1 MNSLPRIITVDPSR
15 TVARIVRSV
24 LDLTD
29 RTAVQVDVPSGNQ
42 ALIEVGRGDCRVL
55 VAAFRTD
62 DDVKGFELALRAN
75 QISPQTAIILLADI
89 NDPVEMD
96 AETRAQSPFV
106 YLHRPVDIHQF
117 MRVLLAG
124 LDGKDIFAA
133 FEPQIAGGRMEG
145 LAELGDPPMIDL
157 HAAERICDRV
167 LQDVNAKA
175 IMLHERT
182 GRVLI
187 ERGAVGF
194 IDRAQLTAAL
204 APSVLTTIEMGKL
217 VGGSITTMTIY
228 DGDVFDVF
236 VLAVGL
242 HHFMSV
248 IFDGQSGSRQMGG
261 VTRYGRRGAEDLIT
275 LLGSAAYQLE
285 SRDLPPDDMRR
296 RHFREEA
303 EEEPVEPVILAR
315 AEELTVAEP
324 PAAPMPEPIA
334 LEPIVDLDP
343 SLLDEM
349 RLAAFDEAS
358 LDDLFDPDKLA
369 EIAND
374 SRSGRGPL
382 TYDEARELGIIP

>member
-29 RTAVQVDVPSGNQ
+29 RTAVQVDVPSGSQ

-55 VAAFRTD
+55 VDAFRTD
-62 DDVKGFELALRAN
+62 DDVRGFELALRAH
-75 QISPQTAIILLADI
+75 QISPQTAIILLADVH
-89 NDPVEMD
+89 DPVEMD

-133 FEPQIAGGRMEG
+133 FEPQIGGGHMEG
-145 LAELGDPPMIDL
+145 LTQLGDPPLIDL

-167 LQDVNAKA
+167 LQDVNARV

-194 IDRAQLTAAL
+194 IDRAALTQAL
-204 APSVLTTIEMGKL
+204 VPSVMTTIEMGKI
-217 VGGSITTMTIY
+217 VGGNITTMTIY
-228 DGDVFDVF
+228 DGDTYDIF

-248 IFDGQSGSRQMGG
+248 VFDGHSGSRQMGG

-285 SRDLPPDDMRR
+285 NRALPPEDVRR
-296 RHFREEA
+296 RQIREEVV
-303 EEEPVEPVILAR
+303 EEPVEPVILAR
-315 AEELTVAEP
+315 AEELTTAEP
-324 PAAPMPEPIA
+324 PTLPLPEPIA
-334 LEPIVDLDP
+334 LEPIAELDP
-343 SLLDEM
+343 SLLDEAK
-349 RLAAFDEAS
+349 LAAFDADS
-358 LDDLFDPDKLA
+358 LDELFDPDKLA
-369 EIAND
+369 ELAND

-382 TYDEARELGIIP
+382 SYDEARELGIIP